1 MNARLLKTALGCWFS
16 FQKFRFCGEGDCPDW
31 VLAEIHSNLAV
42 LSSEQLQ
49 EVAHHVARCI
59 VGEDVPEDNVRA
71 IFGISK
77 GSMDTPKAAFA
88 CIRFLLVSAARF
100 NTESSVFGT
109 ELQQLGLPKDH
120 TTVMCQV
127 LEDYVSQIRSKLR
140 QSSLTINEL
149 ESVTCSVP
157 ENTID
162 CVQLQ
167 FNIKNEI
174 VNGVPQRTNHAVNI
188 NRSDIPVLLKELKS
202 IKTIMDGYDYESK
215 HSEVK

>member
-1 MNARLLKTALGCWFS
+1 
-16 FQKFRFCGEGDCPDW
+16 
-31 VLAEIHSNLAV
+31 
-42 LSSEQLQ
+42 
-49 EVAHHVARCI
+49 
-59 VGEDVPEDNVRA
+59 
-71 IFGISK
+71 
-77 GSMDTPKAAFA
+77 MDTPKAAFA

-120 TTVMCQV
+120 TTVMCRV

-149 ESVTCSVP
+149 ESVARTIP

-162 CVQLQ
+162 CVQLR

-174 VNGVPQRTNHAVNI
+174 VNGVPQGTSHAVNV

-202 IKTIMDGYDYESK
+202 IKSIMDDYDNESK
-215 HSEVK
+215 HSEIK

>member
-1 MNARLLKTALGCWFS
+1 
-16 FQKFRFCGEGDCPDW
+16 
-31 VLAEIHSNLAV
+31 
-42 LSSEQLQ
+42 
-49 EVAHHVARCI
+49 
-59 VGEDVPEDNVRA
+59 
-71 IFGISK
+71 
-77 GSMDTPKAAFA
+77 MDTPKAAYA
-88 CIRFLLVSAARF
+88 CIRYLLVSAARF

-149 ESVTCSVP
+149 ESVTSTIP

-167 FNIKNEI
+167 FGIKNEI
-174 VNGVPQRTNHAVNI
+174 INGVPQRTTHEVNV
-188 NRSDIPVLLKELKS
+188 NCSDISILLKELKS
-202 IKTIMDGYDYESK
+202 IKSIMDGYDYESK
-215 HSEVK
+215 HNEMK

>member
-1 MNARLLKTALGCWFS
+1 
-16 FQKFRFCGEGDCPDW
+16 
-31 VLAEIHSNLAV
+31 
-42 LSSEQLQ
+42 
-49 EVAHHVARCI
+49 
-59 VGEDVPEDNVRA
+59 
-71 IFGISK
+71 
-77 GSMDTPKAAFA
+77 MDTPKAAFA

-149 ESVTCSVP
+149 ESVTRSVP

>member
-1 MNARLLKTALGCWFS
+1 M
-16 FQKFRFCGEGDCPDW
+16 KFRFCGEGDCPDW

-49 EVAHHVARCI
+49 EVAHHVAKCI

-100 NTESSVFGT
+100 NTEGSVFGT

-127 LEDYVSQIRSKLR
+127 LEDYVSQIRSQLR

-149 ESVTCSVP
+149 ESVTRSVP

-202 IKTIMDGYDYESK
+202 IKSIMDGYDYEAK

>member
-1 MNARLLKTALGCWFS
+1 M
-16 FQKFRFCGEGDCPDW
+16 KFRFCGEGDCPDW

-42 LSSEQLQ
+42 LSLEQLK
-49 EVAHHVARCI
+49 EVAYHVAGCVI
-59 VGEDVPEDNVRA
+59 GDDVPEDKVRA
-71 IFGISK
+71 NFGVMR

-109 ELQQLGLPKDH
+109 ELHQLGLPKDH
-120 TTVMCQV
+120 TTVICQV
-127 LEDYVSQIRSKLR
+127 LEDYVCQIRSKLR

-149 ESVTCSVP
+149 ESVSCKKP

-162 CVQLQ
+162 CVQLR

-174 VNGVPQRTNHAVNI
+174 IHGFPQRTNHTVNI
-188 NRSDIPVLLKELKS
+188 NRSDIHVLLKELKS
-202 IKTIMDGYDYESK
+202 MKSIMDGYDHESK
-215 HSEVK
+215 